1 MQRNYGFVVAT
12 LDEREYILSAVTH
25 GIRNNWINALKT
37 AANLNSL
44 PEPDNGN
51 KPVKEAAAKVS
62 DDSSTAADLK
72 PLSRRSTADSII
84 LTTTT
89 SLPTTA
95 GYIKTSIDAGGNLAT
110 RLRSESGGGGGVL
123 APVSPPLTRTPTSRV
138 KKEKSSSGRL
148 GGSGLRSSMKGSNSD
163 PTASMSVAAS
173 SGQEKTT
180 SLLIQEER
188 AETSMIPERDTG
200 MVKIIFSV
208 FLEFVLGKKNKFH
221 FEFFYILKMLLG
233 TIADLYLRF

>member
-138 KKEKSSSGRL
+138 KKEKS
-148 GGSGLRSSMKGSNSD
+148 RSSYSKALWQVHRIQSNKYLKDKSH
-163 PTASMSVAAS
+163 SRKNIL
-173 SGQEKTT
+173 G
-180 SLLIQEER
+180 
-188 AETSMIPERDTG
+188 
-200 MVKIIFSV
+200 FS
-208 FLEFVLGKKNKFH
+208 N
-221 FEFFYILKMLLG
+221 YATLK
-233 TIADLYLRF
+233 LRQLTF